1 MNLIKKHKWKVF
13 NLFLLILGIIAIF
26 VSMYSAAEICL
37 ETGDCQNFSRRG
49 VWLPVQNM
57 GIALSLIFFIF
68 LLFPVSYFKRYLTV
82 WFWWL
87 FILAYSIAASTAPV
101 GGSIL
106 AFDRSQAV
114 LILGGL
120 GFLQA
125 VYFIYSFHK
134 KKKRVESEVK

>member
-1 MNLIKKHKWKVF
+1 MNLIKKHKWKVCNILLVAISSATYLYVELYWQSVCLSGGCDVSF
-13 NLFLLILGIIAIF
+13 MEGVLSSVQLASLILSITFAVFLFLPFA
-26 VSMYSAAEICL
+26 
-37 ETGDCQNFSRRG
+37 
-49 VWLPVQNM
+49 
-57 GIALSLIFFIF
+57 
-68 LLFPVSYFKRYLTV
+68 YFKRYLTV